1 VSWGYPAYA
10 SVLVDTDTAAPRYI
24 RVTTEVVVEIDD
36 AEQLR
41 EAALASIAGNDDLTD
56 TQRVMLAMAVGQ
68 DLAHAVAELLD
79 PGDLVAE
86 LPGVFERESTWSAEN
101 LTGYEPPADADEAD
115 DADAAEIGVV
125 AQIART

>member
-1 VSWGYPAYA
+1 M
-10 SVLVDTDTAAPRYI
+10 DTDTAAPRYI

-56 TQRVMLAMAVGQ
+56 TQRVTLAMAVGR

-86 LPGVFERESTWSAEN
+86 LPGIFERESTWSAEN
-101 LTGYEPPADADEAD
+101 LTDYEPPADPDEAD
-115 DADAAEIGVV
+115 PDEAGAAEIGVV
-125 AQIART
+125 APIGRT

>member
-1 VSWGYPAYA
+1 
-10 SVLVDTDTAAPRYI
+10 VDTDTAAPRYI

-56 TQRVMLAMAVGQ
+56 TQRVTLAMAVER